1 MLEVG
6 VTNSQRSQCTQWGQA
21 GCTLNLVEARTHFSA
36 WAVVSA
42 PLVLGNDLT
51 DEATMDA
58 IWPIITN
65 KDVLAV
71 NDAWAGDSGVLLAQS
86 SASVHLSNC
95 SWFNAKGCD
104 HPAWMVWKKD
114 LPGGKVAVLLI
125 NNGATAVAVSVDFA
139 ALKGVECLGGS
150 CCVRDVHAQKDIG
163 MVAGTFTATIGT
175 HDSAFII
182 VAPSCRS
189 ET

>member
-6 VTNSQRSQCTQWGQA
+6 VTNSQRNQCTQWGQQ

-36 WAVVSA
+36 WAIVSA

-51 DEATMDA
+51 DEVTMDA

-65 KDVLAV
+65 KEVLAV

-95 SWFNAKGCD
+95 SWFDNQGCN

-114 LPGGKVAVLLI
+114 LPGAKVAVLLM
-125 NNGATAVAVSVDFA
+125 NNDAMPATVSVSFA
-139 ALKGVECLGGS
+139 ALKGVVCPGGS
-150 CCVRDVHAQKDIG
+150 CCVRDVHAQKNIG
-163 MVAGTFTATIGT
+163 MVSGTYTATIGT

-182 VAPSCRS
+182 VAQSCD
-189 ET
+189 